1 MVPASIW
8 NLLLCPLALSLI
20 SLLAAMVTPPARLV
34 ISTPAGASRDRVEVA
49 DSRDKEEP
57 AGDLTDLVA
66 REPSRL
72 TPPSPVRTSFSDPR
86 TVSALLV
93 WNKIFLSGE
102 NTENCEAAMVR
113 PDLSSCRSE

>member
-1 MVPASIW
+1 MNYYPT
-8 NLLLCPLALSLI
+8 LLLCPLALSLI

-66 REPSRL
+66 REPLAHRNNNND
-72 TPPSPVRTSFSDPR
+72 VVNH
-86 TVSALLV
+86 VSYLL
-93 WNKIFLSGE
+93 KAD
-102 NTENCEAAMVR
+102 TAQ
-113 PDLSSCRSE
+113 SCQN